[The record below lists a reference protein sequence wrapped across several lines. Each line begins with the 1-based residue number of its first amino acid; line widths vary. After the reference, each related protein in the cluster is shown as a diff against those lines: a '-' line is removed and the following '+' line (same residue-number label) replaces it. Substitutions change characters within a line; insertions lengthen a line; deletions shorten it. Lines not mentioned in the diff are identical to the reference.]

1 MTCLLLIIAEKSFAA
16 RCAVDV
22 HPIDILNL
30 LRTGLG
36 LPIFRLPSRKQVPS
50 GIIGQ
55 SWTQL
60 VRQESMIRYLLLLEA
75 SPTEEMRCLDC
86 IGEARIHE
94 SDRLSDGSAHG
105 HSARRLILELFLPKF
120 QLLMEDWES
129 HGTEEFTRVSTDTL
143 RSTAST
149 CVLGC
154 LLLSLITDAN
164 LLQLQEQLQGILK
177 ILTKFALA
185 QLRVGVETQDLVESM
200 LQAIQPYLPESN
212 SAELAHLLEHNS
224 KLHQLFDEVVDCL
237 RLRQSVFED
246 VAIVRVD
253 DPMDVDDMFDTQRSR
268 PRESEFGEALAR
280 RDLSMAL
287 SPAAFY
293 STAMAQLV
301 LVSAS
306 SKMSKANTGIPPGF
320 VEYLVGLNPRETL
333 LGRQV
338 IRDILQSDLPI
349 QRTDLPRLLEHIGE
363 ILSFPEYVCC
373 EVALGLCL
381 DVLTSLVSLWTNPE
395 EGDVVENAIQLY
407 EWLIDVVLPKRRPSP
422 NVQMGLANLLSE
434 LMRVHP
440 SYGETRQ
447 LPSVRTCLFEILQK
461 GPIPVKFHIA
471 EKLPNLFGLFVLKH
485 HNGILI
491 DLLPSLPSDPDW
503 AEGIAFR
510 LKVLGALASR
520 WSTLIRLCTYYILE
534 VPGRL
539 SDSIKHATRCLA
551 DVSKALGLG
560 NTREL
565 FQLFASQLLYTWLA
579 SEPIEKF
586 PFEIFGYKSL
596 QEFVK
601 DNQDEITA
609 LMTMRDQDDGV
620 LNISHLLDVS
630 AEELLQNCF
639 SRIIAYSVAHD
650 ISIPHSANAKKYVTG
665 EARIRKRLGKELFF
679 DLVNRQF
686 ADIIALFF
694 NLIDQEEQIVEKS
707 FTKDPSLHYA
717 AEALNH
723 IKSMS
728 SSEVALPPNQQPAF
742 KARYLTSEIE
752 HLCGRTEYEV
762 ADLYSPAMVVFIAR
776 HIINTI
782 HPALGSLHT
791 CAVLR
796 KLRVLIALSGVT
808 ALQGYPIE
816 MLLQAVRPFITDS
829 ECANDAI
836 GITQYLL
843 SRGSP
848 HLSTS
853 PSFVAGISLTILAS
867 LRAFLESSPASTTQ
881 QSQYRSTI
889 SKAQSFHMWLGSY
902 LAEYNPTG
910 LEGSS
915 EAAFRK
921 IIQSAHAF
929 RAEGN
934 ADSETAES
942 ELLLELLDDERSGRR
957 LLNKPSRTLGFS
969 LLYNNFKQPT
979 SFRNDVLGSD
989 DSAVAFAPTI
999 WNFCQ
1004 DSPMNGSFLVWAAKI
1019 IGRAFAAT
1027 GHIHQQL
1034 LQESGLRHI
1043 MEIGSPPLN
1052 KRPSKACLLQLL
1064 QNLTLGDNF
1073 QTAGLAEAVLR
1084 VIVTRPDT
1092 PLDDTETSICRESL
1106 SNSLYIASDWT
1117 PYHAPASDMLILQ
1130 ANAPIDPFGA
1140 DSIAQ
1145 PHWPR
1150 MLAISLVQSVPSET
1164 ILYALQRLLRDAEGF
1179 AEEAFPFIV
1188 HLVLSLQFDGSQTA
1202 KRQLSKSLRLWLG
1215 SEQVMEASHI
1225 KLLMNTL
1232 LYLRAQSLPRE
1243 TSSADRMHWLEVDYT
1258 KASEAAARCGMF
1270 KTALLFVEI
1279 SVSESTRTSRRSSAG
1294 KSTEPQDI
1302 LFLIFKHI
1310 DDPDIFYGLQQSAS
1324 LATVLERLEYENDGM
1339 KSLAFRGAQYDVHL
1353 RRKDKSSTSDA
1364 QSLVNALGML
1374 SLDGLSHSL
1383 LQSQQTIS
1391 MDAHSMKRMF
1401 QTARKL
1407 EQWDLPM
1414 PASYDNEDFTMYRTF
1429 QAVNLSEDRSSIVR
1443 TVEEGLR
1450 STLSDLVQITTKA
1463 DNIHTSLQTLAAL
1476 TEMDEVLS
1484 ASSSEQFEEILARF
1498 HGRSHWMRTG
1508 K

>member
-1 MTCLLLIIAEKSFAA
+1 MMICLLLNVAEKSFAA

-22 HPIDILNL
+22 HPIDVLNL

-36 LPIFRLPSRKQVPS
+36 LPIFRLPSRKQVPR
-50 GIIGQ
+50 GMIGQ
-55 SWTQL
+55 AWTQI
-60 VRQESMIRYLLLLEA
+60 VRQEGIIRYLLLLDS
-75 SPTEEMRCLDC
+75 SPTKEARCLNC
-86 IGEARIHE
+86 AGEARIHE

-105 HSARRLILELFLPKF
+105 HSGRRLILELFLPKF
-120 QLLMEDWES
+120 QSLMEDWES
-129 HGTEEFTRVSTDTL
+129 HSTEESLRVSTDTL
-143 RSTAST
+143 RSTASA

-154 LLLSLITDAN
+154 LLLSLITDMN
-164 LLQLQEQLQGILK
+164 LLQLQEQLQAILTS
-177 ILTKFALA
+177 LTKFTLA
-185 QLRVGVETQDLVESM
+185 QIRGGVETQSLVESM

-212 SAELAHLLEHNS
+212 SAELTNLSVHNS
-224 KLHQLFDEVVDCL
+224 KLHQFFDEVVDCL

-246 VAIVRVD
+246 VAIIRVD
-253 DPMDVDDMFDTQRSR
+253 DLMDVDDMFDTQRSR
-268 PRESEFGEALAR
+268 LRESESSERLAR

-293 STAMAQLV
+293 SVAMAQLV

-306 SKMSKANTGIPPGF
+306 SKMNKATAGIPPGF
-320 VEYLVGLNPRETL
+320 VQYVVGLSPTETL
-333 LGRQV
+333 LCRQM
-338 IRDILQSDLPI
+338 IRDILQSDLSI
-349 QRTDLPRLLEHIGE
+349 QPADLPRLLEHVGE
-363 ILSFPEYVCC
+363 ILSSPEYVCC

-381 DVLTSLVSLWTNPE
+381 DVLTSLVSIWTNPE
-395 EGDVVENAIQLY
+395 EGDAVENAIELY
-407 EWLIDVVLPKRRPSP
+407 EWLISVVLPKRRPSP
-422 NVQMGLANLLSE
+422 NVQMGLANLFSE

-447 LPSVRTCLFEILQK
+447 LPSARTCLFEILQR
-461 GPIPVKFHIA
+461 GPIPVKFFIA
-471 EKLPNLFGLFVLKH
+471 ERLPNLFGLFVLKH
-485 HNGILI
+485 HNEILG
-491 DLLPSLPSDPDW
+491 DVLQSLPSDPDW

-510 LKVLGALASR
+510 LKILGALASR

-551 DVSKALGLG
+551 DVSKTLGLG

-565 FQLFASQLLYTWLA
+565 FQLFASQLLYTWLGL
-579 SEPIEKF
+579 EPIEKF

-596 QEFVK
+596 QEFFK
-601 DNQDEITA
+601 DNQEEITA
-609 LMTMRDQDDGV
+609 LMTMRDQDEGV
-620 LNISHLLDVS
+620 LNVARILEISV
-630 AEELLQNCF
+630 EELLQRCF
-639 SRIIAYSVAHD
+639 SKVIAYSVAHD
-650 ISIPHSANAKKYVTG
+650 ISIPHSANVKKYVTG
-665 EARIRKRLGKELFF
+665 EARIRKRLGKEVYF

-707 FTKDPSLHYA
+707 FDKDPALHFA

-728 SSEVALPPNQQPAF
+728 SSEVALPPNQQPTF

-752 HLCGRTEYEV
+752 HLCSRTEYEV
-762 ADLYSPAMVVFIAR
+762 AKLYNPAMTVFIAR
-776 HIINTI
+776 HIISSI
-782 HPALGSLHT
+782 HPALGSLHA
-791 CAVLR
+791 CAALR
-796 KLRVLIALSGVT
+796 KLRILIALSGAT
-808 ALQGYPIE
+808 AREGHPTE
-816 MLLQAVRPFITDS
+816 MLLQAVRPFITDP

-836 GITQYLL
+836 GISQYLL
-843 SRGSP
+843 AQAAP
-848 HLSTS
+848 YLSTS

-889 SKAQSFHMWLGSY
+889 SKAQSFHTWLGSY
-902 LAEYNPTG
+902 LAKYNPTV

-915 EAAFRK
+915 KAAFRA

-934 ADSETAES
+934 ANSGTAES
-942 ELLLELLDDERSGRR
+942 ELLLELLEDERSGRR
-957 LLNKPSRTLGFS
+957 LLNKPSRTRAFS
-969 LLYNNFKQPT
+969 LLYSNFKQPM

-989 DSAVAFAPTI
+989 DHAVAFAPTV
-999 WNFCQ
+999 WNFCR
-1004 DSPMNGSFLVWAAKI
+1004 DAPTSSSFLVWAAKI

-1034 LQESGLRHI
+1034 LQESVLRHI
-1043 MEIGSPPLN
+1043 MDLGSASSN
-1052 KRPSKACLLQLL
+1052 QRSSKTCIFQLL

-1073 QTAGLAEAVLR
+1073 QTAGLAEAILR
-1084 VIVTRPDT
+1084 VIVTSPDT
-1092 PLDDTETSICRESL
+1092 PLDDTEICRKSL
-1106 SNSLYIASDWT
+1106 SNPLYKASDWT
-1117 PYHAPASDMLILQ
+1117 PYHAPASDMLVLQ

-1140 DSIAQ
+1140 DSITQ

-1179 AEEAFPFIV
+1179 AEEGFPFIV
-1188 HLVLSLQFDGSQTA
+1188 HLVLSLQWNESQTA

-1215 SEQVMEASHI
+1215 SEQVLEASHI

-1232 LYLRAQSLPRE
+1232 LYLRAQPSPGE

-1258 KASEAAARCGMF
+1258 KAAEAAAKCGMF

-1279 SVSESTRTSRRSSAG
+1279 SVSESARASRRPSAG
-1294 KSTEPQDI
+1294 KSTEPQEI
-1302 LFLIFKHI
+1302 LLQIFKHI

-1353 RRKDKSSTSDA
+1353 RRQDKSSTLDA
-1364 QSLVNALGML
+1364 QALVNALGML

-1414 PASYDNEDFTMYRTF
+1414 PASYDNEAVTMYKTF
-1429 QAVNLSEDRSSIVR
+1429 QAVNISEDRGSIVKA
-1443 TVEEGLR
+1443 VEEGLR
-1450 STLSDLVQITTKA
+1450 STLSSLVQTTTKA
-1463 DNIHTSLQTLAAL
+1463 DSIHGSLQTLAAL
-1476 TEMDEVLS
+1476 TEMDEILS
-1484 ASSSEQFEEILARF
+1484 ASSSEQFEEMLARF
-1498 HGRSHWMRTG
+1498 HGRSNWMRTG